1 MPFGTLIIII
11 IIRKYIYYLIVY
23 IFNQN
28 TLNFYLHTKVLSRSK
43 IINESHL
50 AKKKKK
56 ERKRVTPK
64 HRAEEVL

>member
-1 MPFGTLIIII
+1 M
-11 IIRKYIYYLIVY
+11 Y

-56 ERKRVTPK
+56 ERKKKRKRVTPK
-64 HRAEEVL
+64 HRAKEVL